1 MRSVSTH
8 ILDTSLGKPA
18 AGVPVSLEK
27 KANDVFSRVGGG
39 MTDTD
44 GRIRDLVPEGEL
56 EVGIYRITFDTTAY
70 YHLQGLECFYPE
82 VSVSFQIRDPE
93 AHYHVPLLVSPYAY
107 STYRGS

>member
-8 ILDTSLGKPA
+8 ILDTTLGKPA

-39 MTDTD
+39 MTDAD
-44 GRIRDLVPEGEL
+44 GRIRDLVPEGQL

-70 YHLQGLECFYPE
+70 YHLQGLQCFYPE
-82 VSVSFQIRDPE
+82 VSVAFQIRDPE